1 MPESTP
7 GRWGI
12 VERVGRGRRLYL
24 SRTVGV
30 VSLTEMRRTHDRD
43 RGRSQAPHAGDGRCP
58 AGRIGDGRGQ
68 LHDEPGCID
77 YRFTIDIDDP
87 LVVRVFE
94 QWESPDALEAHFAMP
109 HFLAFSEVMLRAVD
123 GPADFTRYEVS
134 SAGPLFG

>member
-1 MPESTP
+1 MIVIAGGARLHAPEMEDALRAGS
-7 GRWGI
+7 
-12 VERVGRGRRLYL
+12 EMAAA
-24 SRTVGV
+24 SR
-30 VSLTEMRRTHDRD
+30 
-43 RGRSQAPHAGDGRCP
+43 
-58 AGRIGDGRGQ
+58 
-68 LHDEPGCID
+68 DEPGCID
-77 YRFTIDIDDP
+77 YRFAIDIDDP